1 LENPSQLLETSV
13 DAVDDHLGIRELVQ
27 FVTKPDGA
35 IVFKSPDTQ
44 KIGCLRGTNRFF
56 FAQTC
61 SADFGNPFRCIDHL
75 DPRKNYPGWWFGT
88 MEFYDFPYIGKFI
101 IPFDELHHFSEG

>member
-56 FAQTC
+56 LHKHVLQILETL
-61 SADFGNPFRCIDHL
+61 L
-75 DPRKNYPGWWFGT
+75 DV
-88 MEFYDFPYIGKFI
+88 
-101 IPFDELHHFSEG
+101 